1 MTKKENLKV
10 TNVSKFQ
17 SSSSENLDFVERESN
32 DSEEQI
38 TVQLVNESC
47 FSYLKKLKSG
57 SVDLV
62 LIDAPYEISKDTN
75 FQSGE
80 KTGKDTDRFRVSM
93 DFGKWDS
100 DFTGLDKVILE
111 CYRVL
116 RKGGTLICFYDLWKL
131 TTLKEYFEQAKF
143 KQLRFIEW
151 QKTNPVPLNSKVN
164 YLSNAREIAVSG
176 VKVGRGTFNS
186 EYDAGIYKYPICH
199 DKGRFHPT
207 QKPVALIEEMINKH
221 SKEND
226 VVLDCFSG
234 SGTTAVACIRT
245 GRNFIGC
252 ELDKYYY
259 DKSIDRLK
267 SLGCDFDLFTS
278 MEGGN

>member
-1 MTKKENLKV
+1 MKNK
-10 TNVSKFQ
+10 
-17 SSSSENLDFVERESN
+17 
-32 DSEEQI
+32 
-38 TVQLVNESC
+38 VQLVNESC
-47 FSYLKKLKSG
+47 FSYLKKIKSG

-143 KQLRFIEW
+143 KQIRLIEW
-151 QKTNPVPLNSKVN
+151 QKTNPVPLNSKLN
-164 YLSNAREIAVSG
+164 YLTNSREIAVVG
-176 VKVGRGTFNS
+176 VKGSKPTFHS
-186 EYDAGIYKYPICH
+186 EYDNGVYRYPICH

-207 QKPVALIEEMINKH
+207 QKPLAFIEELVKKH
-221 SKEND
+221 SNEND

-234 SGTTAVACIRT
+234 SGTTAAACINT
-245 GRNFIGC
+245 GRQFVGC
-252 ELDKYYY
+252 ELNKHFYT
-259 DKSIDRLK
+259 KSIERIKELNADIEL
-267 SLGCDFDLFTS
+267 SVS
-278 MEGGN
+278 M